1 MTMMTNMENR
11 LMEAMRETK
20 TTSNATLVR
29 DLNETINA
37 NNTTINNRTDNL
49 TTKSKGGIFNFIKK
63 HFCFGSSISVSLPQS
78 S

>member
-1 MTMMTNMENR
+1 MENR
-11 LMEAMRETK
+11 LMEAMREAI

-37 NNTTINNRTDNL
+37 NNTTINNRIDNL

-63 HFCFGSSISVSLPQS
+63 KLGFGSSMSVSLP
-78 S
+78 